1 MPLAAC
7 CGGSR
12 VRLGKSRDK
21 RDQSPVR
28 WVRLGPTMVVVAAP
42 RTFLVEPKWFGDSP
56 RAPWKPVAAGTG
68 PAVSAAYRQHLAVV
82 NLRVA
87 ARREG
92 LVTDALLADR
102 LGYAT
107 ETLRRKM
114 RGETWATTEDLARWD
129 LEFPDDDI
137 YPDGAR
143 LPEE

>member
-1 MPLAAC
+1 M
-7 CGGSR
+7 G
-12 VRLGKSRDK
+12 
-21 RDQSPVR
+21 R
-28 WVRLGPTMVVVAAP
+28 WVVDDGLVAEP
-42 RTFLVEPKWFGDSP
+42 RSFLEEPKWFGDSP
-56 RAPWKPVAAGTG
+56 KAPWKPPAAGTE

-87 ARREG
+87 AQREG
-92 LVTDALLADR
+92 LVTDSMLAEL

-129 LEFPDDDI
+129 LAFPDDTI

-143 LPEE
+143 LP